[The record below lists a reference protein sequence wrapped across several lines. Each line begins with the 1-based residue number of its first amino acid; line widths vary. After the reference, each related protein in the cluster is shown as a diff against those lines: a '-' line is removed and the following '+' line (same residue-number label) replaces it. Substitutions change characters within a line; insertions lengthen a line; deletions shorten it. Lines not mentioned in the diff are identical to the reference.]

1 MRSSLEKD
9 CMNHQKS
16 ATFTHVY
23 LGLGTNLGN
32 KRVNIELALENI
44 EKQIGKIVSQSA
56 FYSSEPLGFESDNL
70 FLNCTVEIKTT
81 LLPHELLAETQNIEK
96 SMGRMKKTDSSGYSD
111 RIIDIDILFFNS
123 EIVNDAPKLV
133 IPHPLMQ
140 ERDFVLKP
148 LAEIA
153 PDFVHP
159 VLNKTVLQL
168 LGEL

>member
-81 LLPHELLAETQNIEK
+81 LLPHELLAETQALEK